1 MPLNLFLILH
11 GVDQAATRYAL
22 VIFLCDGL
30 LKVNKQLKNDA
41 MGRFFA
47 IAKLLPME
55 IQMLLCQRASSRTLV
70 DDISDKKGRLAFF
83 AVGEFFRQ
91 LL

>member
-1 MPLNLFLILH
+1 VPLNLFLILH